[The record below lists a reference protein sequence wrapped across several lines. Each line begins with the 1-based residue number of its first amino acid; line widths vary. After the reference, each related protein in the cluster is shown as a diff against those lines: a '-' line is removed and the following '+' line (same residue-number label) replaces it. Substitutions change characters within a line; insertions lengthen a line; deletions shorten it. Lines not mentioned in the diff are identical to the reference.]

1 MALEMNRISL
11 LSLSLNRF
19 HQKKLDGRLSRSILL
34 YALSELR
41 GAFAV
46 QFQLT
51 VGQMNARIQTLIRV
65 PVCKSLIYTIVP
77 IASRMIFSLE
87 GQ

>member
-1 MALEMNRISL
+1 M
-11 LSLSLNRF
+11 
-19 HQKKLDGRLSRSILL
+19 
-34 YALSELR
+34 

-51 VGQMNARIQTLIRV
+51 VAKWMQGSKTLISAS
-65 PVCKSLIYTIVP
+65 VCKSLIYTIVP
-77 IASRMIFSLE
+77 IASRMIFFLE